1 MGRYTGPVERLSR
14 REGVDLELKGARR
27 FNGKSALERRGAY
40 PPGQHGTRRSTKQS
54 VYAAQLREK
63 QRAKRYYGMR
73 ESQFRRTFKE
83 AARAVDS
90 VTGEKLLQLC
100 ELRLDNTL
108 YRMGFAS
115 TRAQARQFIGHGH
128 VTVNGVR
135 CDIAS
140 RRVAAGDRIA
150 ISEDSPVRPLA
161 TEATGFI
168 SRVADWLE
176 ADHDGL
182 TGKVVRLPTRAEIQ
196 VPLEEQLIVE
206 FCSRG

>member
-27 FNGKSALERRGAY
+27 FNGKGALDRRGAI
-40 PPGQHGTRRSTKQS
+40 PPGQHGMRRGGRAS

-73 ESQFRRTFKE
+73 ENQFRRLYKE
-83 AARAVDS
+83 ASRATDS

-100 ELRLDNTL
+100 ELRLDNAL

-115 TRAQARQFIGHGH
+115 TRAQARQFVGHQH
-128 VTVNGVR
+128 VLVNGER

-140 RRVAAGDRIA
+140 RRVAPGDE
-150 ISEDSPVRPLA
+150 ISIVENSPIRPLA
-161 TEATGFI
+161 IEATSLV
-168 SRVADWLE
+168 SRVSPWLE
-176 ADHDGL
+176 VDHDGL
-182 TGKVVRLPTRAEIQ
+182 KGKVIRPPERSDIQ
-196 VPLEEQLIVE
+196 VPIEEHLIVE
-206 FCSRG
+206 LYSRV